1 MQAPQNALKLLL
13 GNVVWTKIDD
23 AGIRQREGEPIIK
36 LIVPAGGAVA
46 IGLGLVEGRR
56 PRGYLQS
63 AWLWEGASWCDEN
76 GALGLGLLSWT
87 PEPPQPQLAVRV
99 LA

>member
-1 MQAPQNALKLLL
+1 MAASQALTNASSAECAQALAWKC
-13 GNVVWTKIDD
+13 VVLTKIDD
-23 AGIRQREGEPIIK
+23 AGIRQREPIIK

-76 GALGLGLLSWT
+76 GALGLGRLSPT
-87 PEPPQPQLAVRV
+87 PEPSQP
-99 LA
+99 